1 MKLNRKKIKE
11 YLPFILMIIIIGVIA
26 LGMNLNKGDDIFF
39 KLVSGERSLLSYL
52 QFRYS
57 QWTGRLVIESI
68 LWLTSRYDIL
78 FRILHP
84 LTIGLLGISLYK
96 LLPEKKTGTSW
107 LTVILIALIPIELFI
122 SAGWI
127 ATNVHYIWVGAL
139 GVFSL
144 ISLKKICEKK
154 TIKWFEYI
162 FYFPA
167 VLYASN
173 NEQMFVALAL
183 FYAGGFLYL
192 LISERKFNLYIF
204 FSLGIMALNFINM
217 LFAPGNMARE
227 ADEIAQWF
235 PTFGELSIFQK
246 FDLGL
251 ASSLFHYLY
260 NSNFI
265 YLALCIILVIGIF
278 WKKETIKAKTI
289 SLIPLVAAIL
299 LGFVLKV
306 YELAVVWME
315 NSSSGEVLRLV
326 YRRYKDS
333 SILYGDG
340 FNIFSI
346 KSLLV
351 YLLMIVIVF
360 SIIYSI
366 YKLLGNRRETL
377 LLSYILGVGLIT
389 RAMMGIS
396 PTIWISGVRTFMIFY
411 LCLMYVVLYLYQK
424 VKKNREAI
432 R

>member
-1 MKLNRKKIKE
+1 MKLNREKIKE
-11 YLPFILMIIIIGVIA
+11 YLPFILMIIIIGIIA

-84 LTIGLLGISLYK
+84 LAIGLLGISLYK
-96 LLPEKKTGTSW
+96 LLPERKLGTSW

-127 ATNVHYIWVGAL
+127 TTNVHYIWVGAL

-144 ISLKKICEKK
+144 IPLKKIYEKK

-162 FYFPA
+162 FYFLA

-204 FSLGIMALNFINM
+204 LSLGIMALNFINM

-278 WKKETIKAKTI
+278 WKKETIKAKII

-306 YELAVVWME
+306 YELAVVWLE

-326 YRRYKDS
+326 YRRYKES

-389 RAMMGIS
+389 RTMMGIS